1 MSVNE
6 GRGAQALTV
15 EARDVAQTDT
25 EVGERLRLRR
35 VMLGLT
41 QLDLAKRCKISP
53 QQIHKYEIGASRL
66 TTTRLLQM
74 SAALDVKVGWFFG
87 EDDSSNIMPNDFFE
101 MLADHNNLEILMA
114 AASIKNPKRKARL
127 VRVALLFAEEE
138 DDGPA
143 KQRVVQIAARG

>member
-1 MSVNE
+1 MSENE
-6 GRGAQALTV
+6 SSRGPALKMD
-15 EARDVAQTDT
+15 ARDVAQTDT

-41 QLDLAKRCKISP
+41 QLELAKRCSISP

-74 SAALDVKVGWFFG
+74 SAALEVKVGWFFG
-87 EDDSSNIMPNDFFE
+87 EDDSTSIMPNDFFE
-101 MLADHNNLEILMA
+101 LLADHNNLEILMA

-138 DDGPA
+138 DEVSA
-143 KQRVVQIAARG
+143 KQKIVQLSARR

>member
-1 MSVNE
+1 MSGDDCS
-6 GRGAQALTV
+6 GRPALRMG
-15 EARDVAQTDT
+15 ARDVAQVDA

-41 QLDLAKRCKISP
+41 QLDLAKRCNISP

-87 EDDSSNIMPNDFFE
+87 EDDSTSIMPNDFFE
-101 MLADHNNLEILMA
+101 LLADHNNLEILMA

-138 DDGPA
+138 DEGSA
-143 KQRVVQIAARG
+143 KQKVVQIAARR